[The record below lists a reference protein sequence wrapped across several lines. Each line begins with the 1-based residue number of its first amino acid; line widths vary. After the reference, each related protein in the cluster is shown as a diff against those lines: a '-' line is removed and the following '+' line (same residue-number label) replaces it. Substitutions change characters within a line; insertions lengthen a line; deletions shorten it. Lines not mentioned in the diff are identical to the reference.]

1 MLFLTG
7 TLEMWSA
14 CVLVVLHGWAGAIW
28 APAEQLLLHD
38 FVEPRELPSA
48 VRLNATFKSLGVL
61 AGPVVGSALMLA
73 LGPAG
78 RIVANILF
86 YVPVTLLMLRT
97 PFTAHVRSGD

>member
-14 CVLVVLHGWAGAIW
+14 CVLLVLHGCAGAIW

-38 FVEPRELPSA
+38 FVEPRELTSA
-48 VRLNATFKSLGVL
+48 VRLNATFKSLGLL

-73 LGPAG
+73 LVPTGV
-78 RIVANILF
+78 ILSYILF
-86 YVPVTLLMLRT
+86 FLPQSHIMMYTILP
-97 PFTAHVRSGD
+97 